1 MRRKVMKH
9 NKKQNRF
16 TLIELLVVIAIIA
29 ILAAMLLPALNSVKD
44 QGKLSSCLSN
54 NKQCIMA
61 NISYSLDCNDF
72 LVPNTPGGYWS
83 YLGHL
88 KLAGDGY
95 TYSNLGHLYGS
106 GHLKN
111 GNVMKCPA
119 ATYSGGGL
127 NKESVEPYQYGF
139 WYFLDAGWGSGIGD
153 ATRFYK
159 RVKDCK
165 IKIIASD
172 VPTYGTGGNDK
183 RSSHKER
190 YNVQFVDGSVQTK
203 RIPRSFIAQ
212 TTPYSQANVATIYKY
227 LEK

>member
-88 KLAGDGY
+88 KLAG
-95 TYSNLGHLYGS
+95 TYSNLGYLYGS

-119 ATYSGGGL
+119 ATYTGSEL
-127 NKESVEPYQYGF
+127 NKKGVEPREYGF
-139 WYFLDAGWGSGIGD
+139 WYFLDAGWGSGTSD
-153 ATRFYK
+153 RTRFYK

-165 IKIIASD
+165 IKVIASD
-172 VPTYGTGGNDK
+172 VPTYGIEGNSK
-183 RSSHKER
+183 RATHRER

-203 RIPRSFIAQ
+203 RIPSSFIAQ
-212 TTPYSQANVATIYKY
+212 TPPYSQANVATIYKY